1 MYKELTNKLKLVVS
15 LSSIPLVTWGILY
28 LIRTLNP
35 GITSMSKVSA
45 MVLNEVVF
53 LSSFLIVIL
62 LFKDFFIRN
71 ISLLTK
77 KEPGKYKKLFST
89 ILESFAL
96 FMVAKYI
103 IGLIVTLV
111 LSALNLSTVIENQA
125 LVESY
130 VDVSIPLLII
140 SSCIFAPITE
150 EFLFR
155 GSLKEGI
162 KNKWVFITVSGLI
175 FGLVHVLDGYTLI
188 LGILL
193 IGLYLDFIINKYK
206 GRERVYLSICGVL
219 IITLLCGWILFFQ
232 YGNLLNLIT
241 NFNKKEIIGSAIYI
255 SMGAMLAH
263 FYYKYDNIWINIGV
277 HALNNALGVIAILF
291 L

>member
-1 MYKELTNKLKLVVS
+1 MNKELTNKLKLVVS
-15 LSSIPLVTWGILY
+15 LSSIPLVSWGIVNLMNI
-28 LIRTLNP
+28 LKP
-35 GITSMSKVSA
+35 GLTSISRLSA
-45 MVLNEVVF
+45 MLLNEVIF
-53 LSSFLIVIL
+53 LSSFVIVIL

-77 KEPGKYKKLFST
+77 KESGKYKKLFST

-96 FMVAKYI
+96 FMVVKYI
-103 IGLIVTLV
+103 VGVVVTLL
-111 LSALNLSTVIENQA
+111 LSLLGLSTVIENQA
-125 LVESY
+125 LVESF
-130 VDVSIPLLII
+130 VDVSIPLLVI

-155 GSLKEGI
+155 GAIKEAI

-175 FGLVHVLDGYTLI
+175 FGLMHVLDGYTLI
-188 LGILL
+188 LGVLL
-193 IGLYLDFIINKYK
+193 VGLYLDFIINKYK

-219 IITLLCGWILFFQ
+219 IIILLCGWILFFQ
-232 YGNLLNLIT
+232 YGNLLNLVK
-241 NFNKKEIIGSAIYI
+241 NVNKTEIIGSAIYI

-263 FYYKYDNIWINIGV
+263 LYYKYDNIWINIGV